1 MQLKYF
7 LECVEQRISQALAWN
22 IDDSQYPQPQLA
34 AAAEHLCKAQGAK
47 RARPKLAYYFG
58 ISIDSDLDLLAD
70 VAVTAEFIHGASL
83 LHDDVIDDG
92 KIRRGNPTVNVV
104 WDNLTA
110 VLAGD
115 LLLSESIK
123 GLRRCPRVIAQEALD
138 IVSEMTRATMLES
151 HLRGST
157 SINKQQ
163 WIYIARGKTASM
175 FRWCGR
181 SAAFLG
187 GSPEAAEHFRLFG
200 DHFGIAFQM
209 ADDLL
214 DVQYSGSGKTPFADI
229 KNQNPSYPILL
240 ALERDPC
247 FKQNLIDA
255 WSQPI
260 LTEDDIVSLG
270 AQVLATGAG
279 HDTLL
284 EVHAQ
289 VEHALNAIEP
299 YLNRPGCSS
308 IARWAQTL
316 FERFSQ
322 MKAV

>member
-1 MQLKYF
+1 
-7 LECVEQRISQALAWN
+7 
-22 IDDSQYPQPQLA
+22 
-34 AAAEHLCKAQGAK
+34 
-47 RARPKLAYYFG
+47 
-58 ISIDSDLDLLAD
+58 
-70 VAVTAEFIHGASL
+70 
-83 LHDDVIDDG
+83 DVIDDG
-92 KIRRGNPTVNVV
+92 QIRRGQPTVNVV
-104 WDNLTA
+104 WDSLTA

-123 GLRRCPRVIAQEALD
+123 GLHRCPRIIAQEALD
-138 IVSEMTRATMLES
+138 VVSEMTRATMLES

-157 SINKQQ
+157 TLTKQQ
-163 WIYIARGKTASM
+163 WLYIARGKTASM

-187 GSPEAAEHFRLFG
+187 NDPEAAEKFGVFG

-229 KNQNPSYPILL
+229 RNKNPSYPILL
-240 ALERDPC
+240 AMQRDPN
-247 FKQNLIDA
+247 FRLNLIEA
-255 WSQPI
+255 WKQPT
-260 LTEDDIVSLG
+260 LTEDEIVSLG
-270 AQVLATGAG
+270 SQILATGAG
-279 HDTLL
+279 QDTLL

-289 VEHALNAIEP
+289 VEKALNAIDP

-316 FERFSQ
+316 FERFAK

>member
-1 MQLKYF
+1 MQIKTF
-7 LECVEQRISQALAWN
+7 LECVEQRISQSLAWN

-70 VAVTAEFIHGASL
+70 VAVAAEFIHGASL

-92 KIRRGNPTVNVV
+92 EMRRGNPTVNVI

-123 GLRRCPRVIAQEALD
+123 GLRRCPRIIAQEALD
-138 IVSEMTRATMLES
+138 NVSEMTRATMLES

-157 SINKQQ
+157 SLNRQQ
-163 WIYIARGKTASM
+163 WLYIARGKTASM

-187 GSPEAAEHFRLFG
+187 NSPEAAEHFGRFG

-229 KNQNPSYPILL
+229 RNQNPSYPILL
-240 ALERDPC
+240 AMERDLN
-247 FKQNLIDA
+247 FKQNLIEA
-255 WSQPI
+255 WKQPR
-260 LTEDDIVSLG
+260 LTEDQIVSLG
-270 AQVLATGAG
+270 SQILATGAG
-279 HDTLL
+279 YDTLS
-284 EVHAQ
+284 EVHTQ
-289 VEHALNAIEP
+289 VELALDAIEP
-299 YLNRPGCSS
+299 YLNRPGCRS
-308 IARWAQTL
+308 IARWSQTL
-316 FERFSQ
+316 FERFSH